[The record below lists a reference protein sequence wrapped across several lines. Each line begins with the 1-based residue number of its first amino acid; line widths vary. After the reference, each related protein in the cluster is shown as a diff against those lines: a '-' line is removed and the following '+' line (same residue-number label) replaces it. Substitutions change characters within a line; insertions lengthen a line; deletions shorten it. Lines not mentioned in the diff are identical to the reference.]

1 MQPIIAV
8 DTRELEDYSRRL
20 GTLHRSAFP
29 NAVRGTLNSAAFHVK
44 KDTLLKSAD
53 KNFVNRQANFFKAN
67 SRVEKAQGWSVEGMT
82 SRVGMVSLAGNN
94 KAVDD
99 LEQQEHGGTIKS
111 RSFIPMKPART
122 GNSPNKNVRKNSRIS
137 GVNNLTIARN
147 ARGKNERQ
155 RFVKSVIHAG
165 VGGHVLS
172 ERGIVWRVNSLARTK
187 KNKMKL
193 TPIHSFKKGRTV
205 DVKATHFMQEAAIAT
220 AKKIPYFYKL
230 EAERIFKRHLG

>member
-1 MQPIIAV
+1 MQPVIVV
-8 DTRELEDYSRRL
+8 DTKELDNYSMRL
-20 GTLHRSAFP
+20 GTLHKSAFP

-44 KDTLLKSAD
+44 KETLLKSAE
-53 KNFVNRQANFFKAN
+53 KNFVNRQANFFRAN
-67 SRVEKAQGWSVEGMT
+67 SRVEKAQGWNVEGMT
-82 SRVGMVSLAGNN
+82 SRVGMVSLKGNN

-99 LEQQEHGGTIKS
+99 LEQQEHGGTIKGK
-111 RSFIPMKPART
+111 SFIPMKPART

-137 GVNNLTIARN
+137 GVNNLVVASK

-172 ERGIVWRVNSLARTK
+172 EKGIVWRVNSLARTK
-187 KNKMKL
+187 KGKMKL

-205 DVKATHFMQEAAIAT
+205 QVKATNFMREAALAT
-220 AKKIPYFYKL
+220 AKKIPYFYKS
-230 EAERIFKRHLG
+230 EAERIFKRHLK